1 MMDEK
6 GKILF
11 IKEEFYMNSFNQPY
25 GNPNFVPNN
34 YLAELEKKKR
44 KKKLAG
50 NILSLL
56 SLFFFL
62 VSIVS
67 FTIVVIYEEQDI
79 SSYSYV
85 LEAIISVL
93 SFISCMFPINGL
105 VSLILMIVARCVDP
119 KNVLA
124 KILMWVYISLI
135 LLACLLFFVTCLTL
149 FLSCVT
155 LAQSCPG

>member
-105 VSLILMIVARCVDP
+105 FS
-119 KNVLA
+119 
-124 KILMWVYISLI
+124 
-135 LLACLLFFVTCLTL
+135 
-149 FLSCVT
+149 
-155 LAQSCPG
+155 

>member
-1 MMDEK
+1 
-6 GKILF
+6 
-11 IKEEFYMNSFNQPY
+11 MNSFNPPY

-34 YLAELEKKKR
+34 YLAELERKKR
-44 KKKLAG
+44 TKKRTS

-62 VSIVS
+62 VSVIS
-67 FTIVVIYEEQDI
+67 FTIIVIYEEQDI

-105 VSLILMIVARCVDP
+105 VSLILMIVARCVDS
-119 KNVLA
+119 KNIFA
-124 KILMWVYISLI
+124 KVLMWIYIALI
-135 LLACLLFFVTCLTL
+135 ILGCLIFALACLLLGM
-149 FLSCVT
+149 SCC
-155 LAQSCPG
+155 AIMI

>member
-1 MMDEK
+1 
-6 GKILF
+6 
-11 IKEEFYMNSFNQPY
+11 MNSFNQPY

-124 KILMWVYISLI
+124 KVLMWIYISIIIIGCLI
-135 LLACLLFFVTCLTL
+135 FALSCLLLGMSCLAI
-149 FLSCVT
+149 FI
-155 LAQSCPG
+155 